1 MSKDL
6 KELYYEIKKY
16 IDKVDFGKL
25 WNGFKPLKF
34 ALYNEKECFF
44 NGEYVEKTEAFI
56 ANTAINYNGEVIA
69 IWNVMEDVDSIVLA
83 SKMIHEMFHGY
94 QMINS
99 ESRFPDELDALYNY
113 KYNDE
118 NLSIKLEENKILVS
132 LLDSFNKDSFNKL
145 LEYRK
150 YRYDKYQYEY
160 LYESKIEQI
169 EGTANFVE
177 LNVLK
182 QLSSE
187 LYQDKLDGLKK
198 GLVNKGSYFP
208 IRVLCYDIGALLL
221 TVLRDNNISF
231 NDGFNDESF
240 SLSLVK
246 NVSIKALTIVSY
258 FSDDIK
264 KYYNHAKDI
273 ISSALN
279 KNDLVVEGNYDILGV
294 NVYNAIYYENHI
306 ISIYFLMYGTME
318 DRKIEY
324 GNFVIES
331 NEYKKLS
338 KVYRF

>member
-1 MSKDL
+1 MKEL
-6 KELYYEIKKY
+6 KELYYEIKKN
-16 IDKVDFGKL
+16 IDKVDFNKL
-25 WNGFKPLKF
+25 WKGFKPLKF
-34 ALYNEKECFF
+34 AIYNEKECFF

-69 IWNVMEDVDSIVLA
+69 IWNVMEDTDHVVLA

-94 QMINS
+94 QMING

-118 NLSIKLEENKILVS
+118 NFSIKLEENKILIK
-132 LLDSFNKDSFNKL
+132 LLDNFNTDDFNQL

-169 EGTANFVE
+169 EGTANYVE

-182 QLSSE
+182 QLSNE
-187 LYQDKLDGLKK
+187 LYQEKINNLKK
-198 GLVNKGSYFP
+198 ELLNKESYFP

-221 TVLRDNNISF
+221 TILSTNSINF

-246 NVSIKALTIVSY
+246 NVSKKEVVKVSY
-258 FSDDIK
+258 FSDDIN
-264 KYYNHAKDI
+264 KYYNHAKEI
-273 ISSALN
+273 INNALN
-279 KNDLVVEGNYDILGV
+279 KKDLVVDGKFDILGV
-294 NVYNAIYYENHI
+294 NVYNAIYYENYI
-306 ISIYFLMYGTME
+306 ISIYFLMYGSME

-331 NEYKKLS
+331 KEYKKLS